1 MEKLHPQTGPVT
13 AEGKQISSRNAT
25 THGGTSEKLIVAGE
39 RREDFDALLNDLL
52 EEYAPTTPQLRLLVE
67 DAALARWFVWRKQRV
82 SNAVETALYAAQPA
96 QELWTAEAYHQLA
109 LVDRYKTA
117 AERALKR
124 SLQNLDASR
133 RLQLREERH
142 AISYK
147 RDEARS
153 RLAVAQVED
162 ALEQRE
168 QAQWKAACNGFD
180 CPTLVQQITVRV
192 KRDGTLTDMR
202 PSNDAMLRQL
212 DRPSPYPPEDVYR
225 KFVFPQGMPPEYY
238 SFTDREDYRQEE
250 GHIIE
255 QWFSPDDWR
264 EIARREEALDTGH
277 AVTRRKSAEED
288 SVS

>member
-1 MEKLHPQTGPVT
+1 MSQPSARGLPMEKLHPQTGPVT
-13 AEGKQISSRNAT
+13 AAGKEISSSNAT
-25 THGGTSEKLIVAGE
+25 THGGTSEKLIVPGE
-39 RREDFDALLNDLL
+39 RREDFDALLHDLL
-52 EEYAPTTPQLRLLVE
+52 TEYAPVTVQARNLVE
-67 DAALARWFVWRKQRV
+67 DAALARWFVWRKQRAY
-82 SNAVETALYAAQPA
+82 NAVESALYTAQPA

-133 RLQLREERH
+133 RLGLRQERH

-147 RDEARS
+147 RDEARA
-153 RLAVAQVED
+153 RLAIAQVED

-202 PSNDAMLRQL
+202 PSNDTMLRQL
-212 DRPSPYPPEDVYR
+212 DRP
-225 KFVFPQGMPPEYY
+225 
-238 SFTDREDYRQEE
+238 
-250 GHIIE
+250 
-255 QWFSPDDWR
+255 
-264 EIARREEALDTGH
+264 
-277 AVTRRKSAEED
+277 
-288 SVS
+288 

>member
-25 THGGTSEKLIVAGE
+25 THGGTSEKLVVAGE
-39 RREDFDALLNDLL
+39 RRQDFDTLLNDLL
-52 EEYAPTTPQLRLLVE
+52 EEYAPATAQLRLLVE

-82 SNAVETALYAAQPA
+82 YNAAEAALYAAQPA

-133 RLQLREERH
+133 RLELREERH
-142 AISYK
+142 AVSYK
-147 RDEARS
+147 RDEAKT

-168 QAQWKAACNGFD
+168 QVQWRAACNGFD
-180 CPTLVQQITVRV
+180 CPTLVQNITVRV
-192 KRDGTLTDMR
+192 TRDGTLTDMR
-202 PSNDAMLRQL
+202 PSNDTMLRQL
-212 DRPSPYPPEDVYR
+212 DRQSPFPPEDVYR
-225 KFVFPQGMPPEYY
+225 KFVFPQGMPAEYY
-238 SFTDREDYRQEE
+238 SFTDREDYRQEK

-255 QWFSPDDWR
+255 QSFSPGDWR
-264 EIARREEALDTGH
+264 EIARREEELGTGH
-277 AVTRRKSAEED
+277 AVTRRKSTEED
-288 SVS
+288 FVS